1 MVGVDAGFSRGRGR
15 TMLSIWAYAESRMAG
30 DRGGTMVEY
39 ALILVTIAIVVVVGA
54 LVVGTI
60 TNDKYVDVSQCI
72 DTFATC

>member
-1 MVGVDAGFSRGRGR
+1 
-15 TMLSIWAYAESRMAG
+15 MLSIWAYAESRMAG